1 MIQRNSFKSN
11 DTTPLSR
18 KEGQG
23 GGLQRWAILKVWWDE
38 LCEIVK
44 DEGILVF
51 IILLPLGYPLLYAMI
66 YNTETQRE
74 LPICVVDD
82 SMSARSRDFIRR
94 VDATSEVKVVAR
106 CADMSQA
113 QELLRRRDAYGI
125 LRVPAEFDRDLWR
138 GQQTVV
144 GLYSDLTSMLY
155 YKVEYLAVINVAQE
169 VNRQIKVLERQT
181 NISRREEQLARWPIR
196 FEEVKMYN
204 PQGGFASFLIPPVL
218 MLILQQAL
226 CLGVG
231 MSMGRS
237 RERFRGLVIPPTRHY
252 KNTLAIVLGKGLV
265 HFLLFLLM
273 AFYMSL
279 CVTRWF
285 GLPQLAHFVDLLG
298 FFVPYLLACTYM
310 AIFWSHFIYRRED
323 CILLFVFMS
332 IPLLFLSGVSWP
344 GASIPTLWR
353 IVGSVFPSTWGLNAY
368 VRISGM
374 GASLG
379 DCRQELM
386 ALWILAAIY
395 FLLSCLLYMAEI
407 RKAVGRSV
415 LS

>member
-1 MIQRNSFKSN
+1 M
-11 DTTPLSR
+11 R
-18 KEGQG
+18 KPTFP
-23 GGLQRWAILKVWWDE
+23 ILHVWLDE
-38 LCEIVK
+38 LSELVK
-44 DEGILVF
+44 DEGILIFV
-51 IILLPLGYPLLYAMI
+51 ILLPLAYPLLYAMI

-82 SMSARSRDFIRR
+82 NMSARSRDFIRR
-94 VDATSEVKVVAR
+94 VDATSEVSVAAH
-106 CADMSQA
+106 CTSMAEA
-113 QELLRRRDAYGI
+113 QELLRRRDVYGI
-125 LRVPAEFDRDLWR
+125 LRIPREFDQRLWR
-138 GQQTVV
+138 GQQAVV

-169 VNRQIKVLERQT
+169 LNRNIKVMEHQQNT
-181 NISRREEQLARWPIR
+181 TAREESLARWPIR
-196 FEEVKMYN
+196 FDEVKIYN
-204 PQGGFASFLIPPVL
+204 PAGGFAAFLIPPVL

-237 RERFRGLVIPPTRHY
+237 RERFRGLVIPPTKHY

-265 HFLLFLLM
+265 HFLLFMLM
-273 AFYMSL
+273 ALYMAV

-285 GLPQLAHFVDLLG
+285 GLPQLGHFWDLLG
-298 FFVPYLLACTYM
+298 FFVPYLAACTFM
-310 AIFWSHFIYRRED
+310 AMFWSSFIYRRED

-344 GASIPTLWR
+344 GASIPPLWQA
-353 IVGSVFPSTWGLNAY
+353 VASVFPSTWGLNAY
-368 VRISGM
+368 VRIQGM

-379 DCRQELM
+379 DCRTEIM

-395 FLLSCLLYMAEI
+395 FLLTCFIYMSEI
-407 RKAVGRSV
+407 RRSVGRTV
-415 LS
+415 LE

>member
-1 MIQRNSFKSN
+1 MIQPKF
-11 DTTPLSR
+11 P
-18 KEGQG
+18 
-23 GGLQRWAILKVWWDE
+23 ILHVWWDE
-38 LCEIVK
+38 LRELVK
-44 DEGILVF
+44 DEGILIFV
-51 IILLPLGYPLLYAMI
+51 ILLPLAYPILYAMI
-66 YNTETQRE
+66 YDTEVQRE

-82 SMSARSRDFIRR
+82 CMSSRSRDIIRR
-94 VDATSEVKVVAR
+94 VDATQEVNVAAH
-106 CADMSQA
+106 CISMEEA
-113 QELLRRRDAYGI
+113 QELMRRRQVFGI
-125 LRVPAEFDRDLWR
+125 LRIPREFDLQLWR
-138 GQQTVV
+138 GEQTVV

-169 VNRQIKVLERQT
+169 LNRNIKVREHQQNT
-181 NISRREEQLARWPIR
+181 TSREEDLARWPIR

-204 PQGGFASFLIPPVL
+204 PAGGFAAFLIPPVL

-231 MSMGRS
+231 MSMGRA
-237 RERFRGLVIPPTRHY
+237 RERFRGLVIPPSPHY
-252 KNTLAIVLGKGLV
+252 KNTLAVVLGKGLV

-273 AFYMSL
+273 AFYMAI

-285 GLPQLAHFVDLLG
+285 SLPQLGHFIDLLG

-310 AIFWSHFIYRRED
+310 AIFWSSFIFRRED

-332 IPLLFLSGVSWP
+332 VPLLFLTGVSWP
-344 GASIPTLWR
+344 GASIPPLWKA
-353 IVGSVFPSTWGLNAY
+353 VGTVFPSTWGANAY
-368 VRISGM
+368 VRIQCM

-386 ALWILAAIY
+386 MLWVFAGVY
-395 FLLSCLLYMAEI
+395 FLLSCFMYMFEI

-415 LS
+415 LN

>member
-1 MIQRNSFKSN
+1 MIRPKF
-11 DTTPLSR
+11 P
-18 KEGQG
+18 
-23 GGLQRWAILKVWWDE
+23 ILHVWWDE
-38 LCEIVK
+38 LCELVK
-44 DEGILVF
+44 DEGILIFV
-51 IILLPLGYPLLYAMI
+51 ILLPLAYPLLYAMI

-82 SMSARSRDFIRR
+82 SMTARSRDFIRR
-94 VDATSEVKVVAR
+94 VDATSEVKVIGY
-106 CADMSQA
+106 CASMAEA
-113 QELLRRRDAYGI
+113 QERLRCCDAFGI
-125 LRVPAEFDRDLWR
+125 LRIPAEFDHDLWR
-138 GQQTVV
+138 GRQTVV

-169 VNRQIKVLERQT
+169 MNRHIKVREHQT
-181 NISRREEQLARWPIR
+181 NTTRREDQLGEWPIR

-204 PQGGFASFLIPPVL
+204 PQGGFAAFLIPPVL

-237 RERFRGLVIPPTRHY
+237 RERFRGLVIPPTKHY

-273 AFYMSL
+273 AFYMAV

-285 GLPQLAHFVDLLG
+285 ELPQLGHFWDLLG

-310 AIFWSHFIYRRED
+310 AMFWSHFIYRRED

-344 GASIPTLWR
+344 GAAIPPLWKV
-353 IVGSVFPSTWGLNAY
+353 VGSIFPSTWGLNAY
-368 VRISGM
+368 VRINGM

-379 DCRQELM
+379 NCRQEIIM
-386 ALWILAAIY
+386 LWILTAFY
-395 FLLSCLLYMAEI
+395 FLLSCFLYMFEI
-407 RKAVGRSV
+407 RKAVGRTV
-415 LS
+415 LN

>member
-1 MIQRNSFKSN
+1 M
-11 DTTPLSR
+11 R
-18 KEGQG
+18 KPKFP
-23 GGLQRWAILKVWWDE
+23 ILHVWLDE
-38 LCEIVK
+38 LSELVK
-44 DEGILVF
+44 DEGILIF

-82 SMSARSRDFIRR
+82 AMSSRSRDFIRR
-94 VDATSEVKVVAR
+94 VDATAEVNVAAH
-106 CADMSQA
+106 CTSMAEA
-113 QELLRRRDAYGI
+113 QELMRRRDVFGI
-125 LRVPAEFDRDLWR
+125 LRIPREFDRQLWL
-138 GQQTVV
+138 GEQTIV
-144 GLYSDLTSMLY
+144 GLYSDLTSVLY
-155 YKVEYLAVINVAQE
+155 YKVEYLAVANVAQDM
-169 VNRQIKVLERQT
+169 NRDSKVQERLT
-181 NISRREEQLARWPIR
+181 STTAREEEVTRWPIR
-196 FEEVKMYN
+196 FEEVKLYN
-204 PQGGFASFLIPPVL
+204 SAGGFAAFLIPPVL

-226 CLGVG
+226 CLGIG

-237 RERFRGLVIPPTRHY
+237 RERFRGLIIPPTRHY
-252 KNTLAIVLGKGLV
+252 KNSLAIVLGKGLV
-265 HFLLFLLM
+265 HFLLFMLM
-273 AFYMSL
+273 AFYMAI

-285 GLPQLAHFVDLLG
+285 GLPQLAHFWDLLG

-310 AIFWSHFIYRRED
+310 AIFYSSFIYRRED

-344 GASIPTLWR
+344 GSAVPPLWKA
-353 IVGSVFPSTWGLNAY
+353 VGSVFPSTWGLNAY

-379 DCRQELM
+379 DCHTEIL

-395 FLLSCLLYMAEI
+395 FLLSCFIYMFEI

-415 LS
+415 LN

>member
-1 MIQRNSFKSN
+1 M
-11 DTTPLSR
+11 
-18 KEGQG
+18 
-23 GGLQRWAILKVWWDE
+23 LKAVIHVWLDE
-38 LCEIVK
+38 LSEIVK
-44 DEGILVF
+44 DEGILIF
-51 IILLPLGYPLLYAMI
+51 IILLPLAYPLLYAMI
-66 YNTETQRE
+66 YNTETQRQ

-82 SMSARSRDFIRR
+82 CMTDRSRDFIRR
-94 VDATSEVKVVAR
+94 VDATSEVMVSER
-106 CADMSQA
+106 CASMSDA
-113 QELLRRRDAYGI
+113 QELLRRREVFGI
-125 LRVPAEFDRDLWR
+125 LRIPREFDQRLWR
-138 GQQTVV
+138 GQQAVV

-169 VNRQIKVLERQT
+169 VNRNIKVTEHQT
-181 NISRREEQLARWPIR
+181 NISRKEEQVARWPIR
-196 FEEVKMYN
+196 FEEVKLYN
-204 PQGGFASFLIPPVL
+204 SAGGFAAFLIPPVL

-237 RERFRGLVIPPTRHY
+237 RERFRGLVIPPTKHY

-273 AFYMSL
+273 AFYMAV

-285 GLPQLAHFVDLLG
+285 NLPQLGHFWDLLG

-344 GASIPTLWR
+344 GAAVPPLWKA
-353 IVGSVFPSTWGLNAY
+353 VGSIFPSTWGLNAY
-368 VRISGM
+368 VRIQGM

-379 DCRQELM
+379 DCHRELLT
-386 ALWILAAIY
+386 LWRLAAIY
-395 FLLSCLLYMAEI
+395 FLLSCFMYMFEI
-407 RKAVGRSV
+407 RKAVGRTI
-415 LS
+415 LN

>member
-1 MIQRNSFKSN
+1 MIRPKF
-11 DTTPLSR
+11 P
-18 KEGQG
+18 
-23 GGLQRWAILKVWWDE
+23 ILHVWLDE
-38 LCEIVK
+38 LTEIVK
-44 DEGILVF
+44 DEGILIF
-51 IILLPLGYPLLYAMI
+51 IILLPLAYPLLYAMI

-74 LPICVVDD
+74 LPICVVDE
-82 SMSARSRDFIRR
+82 SMSQRSRDFIRR
-94 VDATSEVKVVAR
+94 VDATAEVKVVERCTDMEQAR
-106 CADMSQA
+106 
-113 QELLRRRDAYGI
+113 ELLRRREAYGI
-125 LRVPAEFDRDLWR
+125 LRIPAEFDLRLWR

-169 VNRQIKVLERQT
+169 MNRKIKVLEHQT
-181 NISRREEQLARWPIR
+181 TTTRREESLARWPIR

-204 PQGGFASFLIPPVL
+204 PAGGFAAFLIPPVL

-252 KNTLAIVLGKGLV
+252 KNTLAIVLGKALV
-265 HFLLFLLM
+265 HFLLFMLM
-273 AFYMSL
+273 AFYMAIV
-279 CVTRWF
+279 VTRLF
-285 GLPQLAHFVDLLG
+285 GLPQLAHFSELAG
-298 FFVPYLLACTYM
+298 FFVPYLGACTFM
-310 AIFWSHFIYRRED
+310 AMFWSSFIYRRED

-344 GASIPTLWR
+344 GASIPPFWK
-353 IVGSVFPSTWGLNAY
+353 IVGSIFPSTWGLNAY
-368 VRISGM
+368 VRIQGM

-386 ALWILAAIY
+386 ALWILTGIY
-395 FLLSCLLYMAEI
+395 FILTCFVYMYEI
-407 RKAVGRSV
+407 RRSVGRT
-415 LS
+415 LLD

>member
-1 MIQRNSFKSN
+1 M
-11 DTTPLSR
+11 R
-18 KEGQG
+18 KPKFP
-23 GGLQRWAILKVWWDE
+23 IFHVWLDE
-38 LCEIVK
+38 LSELVK
-44 DEGILVF
+44 DEGILIF

-82 SMSARSRDFIRR
+82 AMSSRSRDFIRR
-94 VDATSEVKVVAR
+94 VDATAEVNVAAH
-106 CADMSQA
+106 CTSMAEA
-113 QELLRRRDAYGI
+113 QELMRRRDVFGI
-125 LRVPAEFDRDLWR
+125 LRIPREFDRQLWL
-138 GQQTVV
+138 GEQTIV
-144 GLYSDLTSMLY
+144 GLYSDLTSVLY
-155 YKVEYLAVINVAQE
+155 YKVEYLAVVNGAQDL
-169 VNRQIKVLERQT
+169 NRNIKVLEHQT
-181 NISRREEQLARWPIR
+181 NITASEEEVARWPIR
-196 FEEVKMYN
+196 FEEVKLYN
-204 PQGGFASFLIPPVL
+204 PAGGFAAFLIPPVL

-237 RERFRGLVIPPTRHY
+237 RERFRGLIIPPTRHY

-265 HFLLFLLM
+265 HFLLFMLM
-273 AFYMSL
+273 AFYMAV

-285 GLPQLAHFVDLLG
+285 GLPQLAHFWDLLG

-310 AIFWSHFIYRRED
+310 AIFYSSFIYRRED

-344 GASIPTLWR
+344 GSAVPPLWKA
-353 IVGSVFPSTWGLNAY
+353 VGSVFPSTWGLNAY

-379 DCRQELM
+379 DCHTEIL

-395 FLLSCLLYMAEI
+395 FLLSCFIYMFEI

-415 LS
+415 LE

>member
-1 MIQRNSFKSN
+1 MIQPKF
-11 DTTPLSR
+11 P
-18 KEGQG
+18 
-23 GGLQRWAILKVWWDE
+23 ILHVWWDE
-38 LCEIVK
+38 LRELVK
-44 DEGILVF
+44 DEGILIFV
-51 IILLPLGYPLLYAMI
+51 ILLPLGYPILYAMI
-66 YNTETQRE
+66 YDTESQRE

-82 SMSARSRDFIRR
+82 CMSGRSRDFIRR
-94 VDATSEVKVVAR
+94 VDATQEVNVAAH
-106 CADMSQA
+106 CISMEEA
-113 QELLRRRDAYGI
+113 QELMRRRQVFGI
-125 LRVPAEFDRDLWR
+125 LRIPREFDLQLWR
-138 GQQTVV
+138 GEQTVV

-169 VNRQIKVLERQT
+169 LNRNIKVREHQQNT
-181 NISRREEQLARWPIR
+181 TAREEDLARWPIR

-204 PQGGFASFLIPPVL
+204 PAGGFAAFLIPPVL

-231 MSMGRS
+231 MSMGRA
-237 RERFRGLVIPPTRHY
+237 RERFRGLVIPPSPHY
-252 KNTLAIVLGKGLV
+252 KNTLAVVLGKGLV

-273 AFYMSL
+273 AFYMAI

-285 GLPQLAHFVDLLG
+285 SLPQLGHFIDLLG

-310 AIFWSHFIYRRED
+310 AIFWSSFIFRRED

-332 IPLLFLSGVSWP
+332 VPLLFLTGVSWP
-344 GASIPTLWR
+344 GASIPPLWKA
-353 IVGSVFPSTWGLNAY
+353 VGTVFPSTWGANAY
-368 VRISGM
+368 VRIQCM

-386 ALWILAAIY
+386 MLWVLAGVY
-395 FLLSCLLYMAEI
+395 FLLSCFMYMFEI

-415 LS
+415 LN

>member
-1 MIQRNSFKSN
+1 MIQPKF
-11 DTTPLSR
+11 P
-18 KEGQG
+18 
-23 GGLQRWAILKVWWDE
+23 ILHVWWDE
-38 LCEIVK
+38 LRELVK
-44 DEGILVF
+44 DEGILIFV
-51 IILLPLGYPLLYAMI
+51 ILLPLGYPILYAMI
-66 YNTETQRE
+66 YDTESQRE

-82 SMSARSRDFIRR
+82 CMSGRSRDFIRR
-94 VDATSEVKVVAR
+94 VDATQEVNVAAH
-106 CADMSQA
+106 CISMEEA
-113 QELLRRRDAYGI
+113 QELMRRRQVFGI
-125 LRVPAEFDRDLWR
+125 LRIPREFDLQLWR
-138 GQQTVV
+138 GEQTVV

-169 VNRQIKVLERQT
+169 LNRNIKVREHQQNT
-181 NISRREEQLARWPIR
+181 TAREEDLARWPIR

-204 PQGGFASFLIPPVL
+204 PAGGFAAFLIPPVL

-231 MSMGRS
+231 MSMGRA
-237 RERFRGLVIPPTRHY
+237 RERFRGLVIPPSPHY
-252 KNTLAIVLGKGLV
+252 KNTLAVVLGKGLV

-273 AFYMSL
+273 AFYMAI

-285 GLPQLAHFVDLLG
+285 SLPQLGHFVDLLG

-310 AIFWSHFIYRRED
+310 AIFWSSFIFRRED

-332 IPLLFLSGVSWP
+332 VPLLFLTGVIWP
-344 GASIPTLWR
+344 GASIPPLWKA
-353 IVGSVFPSTWGLNAY
+353 VGTVFPSTWGANAY
-368 VRISGM
+368 VRIQCM

-386 ALWILAAIY
+386 MLWVLAGVY
-395 FLLSCLLYMAEI
+395 FLLSCFMYMFEI

-415 LS
+415 LN